1 MIDEFE
7 RLNAVNRFKKLD
19 IGIKK
24 DLNELVNLIAQ
35 ICNVPVALISLIDDK
50 MQWFKASVGTGDINC
65 NDRDLSFCQETILQ
79 QDLLIVPDATADE
92 RFANLPIVAGPPH
105 IKFYAGAPLI
115 TYDGHAVGTMCILHV
130 DTIELTELQ
139 LNSLR
144 ILSKQ
149 VLNLIELNWS
159 MHSMLEQNLNTQHQ
173 KKIIE
178 DSEIKLKAVF
188 DSSRDIHL
196 LIGRHMEILA
206 FNKAAY
212 NYIKASYN
220 KEVTVG
226 AHFLN
231 ITNQS
236 LAEVTIDN
244 INLAME
250 GETVTAEW
258 LIDNNTSSNWLS
270 IIFEPVKD
278 GEGIIIGVAINAT
291 DITASKLDAEQINQ
305 QNAALQRIATIQSHE
320 LRRPVASLMGL
331 MEVLKL
337 DDNYV
342 FNSYYP
348 MIETTIN
355 ELDCKIK
362 RIVQESEQTLT
373 HTDSVNSFNGVNI
386 KNN

>member
-19 IGIKK
+19 AGIKK

-65 NDRDLSFCQETILQ
+65 NERDLSFCQDTILQ
-79 QDLLIVPDATADE
+79 QDIFIVADATKDE
-92 RFANLPIVAGPPH
+92 RFANLPIVVGPPH

-115 TYDGHAVGTMCILHV
+115 TYDGHAVGTMCLLHV
-130 DTIELTELQ
+130 DTIELSDLQ
-139 LNSLR
+139 INSLKV
-144 ILSKQ
+144 LSKQ

-159 MHSMLEQNLNTQHQ
+159 MQSLMEQNLNTQYQ
-173 KKIIE
+173 KKVIE
-178 DSEIKLKAVF
+178 NSEIKLKAVF

-196 LIGRHMEILA
+196 LVGRHMEILA
-206 FNKAAY
+206 YNKAAY

-220 KEVTVG
+220 KELKVG
-226 AHFLN
+226 AHFLAIIN
-231 ITNQS
+231 ES
-236 LAEVTIDN
+236 LAHAFLEHVQSAFTGDAISVEEL
-244 INLAME
+244 IN
-250 GETVTAEW
+250 T
-258 LIDNNTSSNWLS
+258 NNTSSWFN
-270 IIFEPVKD
+270 ITFEPV
-278 GEGIIIGVAINAT
+278 EGVDNYIIGVAINAT

-331 MEVLKL
+331 MDILKM

-342 FNSYYP
+342 FNNYYT
-348 MIETTIN
+348 MLEITIN
-355 ELDCKIK
+355 ELDTKI
-362 RIVQESEQTLT
+362 RGIINESEQTLNRT
-373 HTDSVNSFNGVNI
+373 IIN
-386 KNN
+386 

>member
-19 IGIKK
+19 AGIKK

-65 NDRDLSFCQETILQ
+65 NERDLSFCQDTILQ
-79 QDLLIVPDATADE
+79 QDIFIVADATKDE
-92 RFANLPIVAGPPH
+92 RFANLPIVVGPPH

-115 TYDGHAVGTMCILHV
+115 TYDGHAVGTMCLLHV
-130 DTIELTELQ
+130 DTIELSDLQ
-139 LNSLR
+139 INSLKV
-144 ILSKQ
+144 LSKQ

-159 MHSMLEQNLNTQHQ
+159 MQSLMEQNLNTQYQ
-173 KKIIE
+173 KKAIE
-178 DSEIKLKAVF
+178 NSEIKLKAVF

-196 LIGRHMEILA
+196 LVGRHMEILA
-206 FNKAAY
+206 YNKAAY
-212 NYIKASYN
+212 NYIKASY
-220 KEVTVG
+220 KKDLKVG
-226 AHFLN
+226 AHFLAIIN
-231 ITNQS
+231 ES
-236 LAEVTIDN
+236 LAHAFLEHVQSAFTGDAISVEQL
-244 INLAME
+244 IN
-250 GETVTAEW
+250 T
-258 LIDNNTSSNWLS
+258 NNTSSWFN
-270 IIFEPVKD
+270 ITFEPV
-278 GEGIIIGVAINAT
+278 EGVDNYIIGVAINAT

-348 MIETTIN
+348 MIEATID
-355 ELDCKIK
+355 ELDVKIK
-362 RIVQESEQTLT
+362 GIVQESEQTIRRT
-373 HTDSVNSFNGVNI
+373 I
-386 KNN
+386 A

>member
-19 IGIKK
+19 AGIKK

-35 ICNVPVALISLIDDK
+35 ICHVPVALISIIDDK
-50 MQWFKASVGTGDINC
+50 KQWFKASVGTGDINF
-65 NDRDLSFCQETILQ
+65 NERDLSFCQETILKD
-79 QDLLIVPDATADE
+79 DLLIVPDATQDE
-92 RFANLPIVAGPPH
+92 RFAQLPIVAGPPH

-115 TYDGHAVGTMCILHV
+115 TYDGHAVGTMCVLHV
-130 DTIELTELQ
+130 DHVELSDLQ
-139 LNSLR
+139 KSSLR

-159 MHSMLEQNLNTQHQ
+159 MQSMMEQNLSTQHQ

-178 DSEIKLKAVF
+178 DSELKLKAVF

-206 FNKAAY
+206 FNKSAF
-212 NYIKASYN
+212 NYVKASY
-220 KEVTVG
+220 KKVLKVG
-226 AHFLN
+226 DHFLN
-231 ITNQS
+231 ITNQE
-236 LAEVTIDN
+236 LADVSIDSIQAALKGQTIS
-244 INLAME
+244 
-250 GETVTAEW
+250 AEW
-258 LIDNNTSSNWLS
+258 LVKANNTSNWLD
-270 IIFEPVKD
+270 ITFEPVKGSD
-278 GEGIIIGVAINAT
+278 DEIIGVAINAT
-291 DITASKLDAEQINQ
+291 DITASKLDAEHINQ

-348 MIETTIN
+348 MIETTIH
-355 ELDCKIK
+355 ELDSKIK
-362 RIVQESEQTLT
+362 GIVKESEQTLKR
-373 HTDSVNSFNGVNI
+373 N
-386 KNN
+386 